1 MKMSFPS
8 ENSRMN
14 RFDFYTE
21 SYYKELEKKDSLE
34 DALNMPLSIASA
46 TLAVLFYFSTS
57 YDYALDG
64 WCGCIC
70 RITFLLLILVAFTSI
85 TIAGHFLT
93 MFYNKGFKFR
103 GYPYNYLRSLSE
115 IDTFYKS
122 LIKYHEERKESV
134 ELAKEELEQ
143 DLMEQLHTGAT
154 ANAKLNDTRTE
165 YLHKAKMWLM
175 RSLIPLVISAGLFG
189 YNFYMKDKKEPVH
202 QIEITNNCK
211 KSIPFNVIK

>member
-1 MKMSFPS
+1 MT
-8 ENSRMN
+8 

-21 SYYKELEKKDSLE
+21 SYYKELEKKDALE

-46 TLAVLFYFSTS
+46 TLAVLFFFSTS

-64 WCGCIC
+64 WCGCTC
-70 RITFLLLILVAFTSI
+70 RTVFLILILLAFASI
-85 TIAGHFLT
+85 IIAGHFLT

-115 IDTFYKS
+115 IDTFYRN
-122 LIKYHEERKESV
+122 LVQYHLDQNESAD
-134 ELAKEELEQ
+134 LAKEELEQ

-175 RSLIPLVISAGLFG
+175 RSLIPLVISAGFFG

-202 QIEITNNCK
+202 QIEITNNSK
-211 KSIPFNVIK
+211 KPIPFDKIR